1 MFARRQRLNPVLHA
15 LVSVLA
21 LSLALPQ
28 VPIAAHATRHG
39 CSGTPATQAAAVMT
53 AAGQVDDGCTHA
65 AGCGPTLCCT
75 GASPVLSPSSLLQTV
90 STALTSATPAAS
102 TRVPRLFLGGP
113 PTPPPN
119 S

>member
-1 MFARRQRLNPVLHA
+1 MFARRQRLNPVLYA

-21 LSLALPQ
+21 LSLALPH
-28 VPIAAHATRHG
+28 VLIAAHATQHA
-39 CSGTPATQAAAVMT
+39 CSGTPATQAAVMT
-53 AAGQVDDGCTHA
+53 AASQGDDGCTHA

-75 GASPVLSPSSLLQTV
+75 GASPVLSPSPLLQAL